1 MQPKVG
7 YIIGFCIAVC
17 LVCSVIVSGAAVG
30 LKDRQDANKLLDRQ
44 KKVLAV
50 AGLME
55 EGAVLTPADVEA
67 LFNSRIRSI
76 VVDLKTGQVDSDTDA
91 KTFDQVKATK
101 DPAQS
106 EAMEKNSAG
115 VGRVPH
121 KALVYQVSKE
131 AMKEDGSGFELDAW
145 IFPVSGRGLWSTLYG
160 YISLAPD
167 FNEVRGLIF
176 YQHAETPGLGG
187 EVDNK
192 LWKAKWPGRLVFGPK
207 GSEHA
212 SWNEVKVGVI
222 KGQAGTVDEDPHHV
236 DGLSGATITSN
247 GVTNLLRFWL
257 GDPGFGPFIKNSL
270 SSQGTETAA
279 LQAGGDVR

>member
-1 MQPKVG
+1 MQSKVG
-7 YIIGFCIAVC
+7 YIIGFSVAIC
-17 LVCSVIVSGAAVG
+17 LVCSVIVSGSAVG
-30 LKDRQDANKLLDRQ
+30 LKERQETNKVLDRQ
-44 KKVLAV
+44 KKVLMV

-55 EGAVLTPADVEA
+55 EGVKLAPADVDA

-76 VVDLKTGQVDSDTDA
+76 LVDLKSGEVDTTTDLS
-91 KTFDQVKATK
+91 TFDQAKATK
-101 DPAQS
+101 DPEQS
-106 EAMEKNSAG
+106 EAMEKNRAG

-121 KALVYQVSKE
+121 KALVYQLSKE
-131 AMKEDGSGFELDAW
+131 AMKEDGTGFELEAW
-145 IFPVSGRGLWSTLYG
+145 ILPVSGRGLWSTLYG
-160 YISLAPD
+160 YISLATD
-167 FNEVRGLIF
+167 FNEIRGLIF

-207 GSEHA
+207 GSEPT
-212 SWNEVKVGVI
+212 SWDGVKVAVI
-222 KGQAGTVDEDPHHV
+222 KGQAGTVEEAPHNV

-247 GVTNLLRFWL
+247 GVTYLLRFWL
-257 GDPGFGPFIKNSL
+257 SENGFGPFIKNSL